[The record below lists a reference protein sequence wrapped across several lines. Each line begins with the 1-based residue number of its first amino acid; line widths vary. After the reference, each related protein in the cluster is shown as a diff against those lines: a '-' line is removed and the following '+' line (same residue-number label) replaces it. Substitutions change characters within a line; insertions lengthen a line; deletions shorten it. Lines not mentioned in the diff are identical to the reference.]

1 MTPTPCA
8 PAIVWFET
16 DYSVYTMRQASGRP
30 WRIGQSQPVQ
40 VVFMTYRNSLR
51 AEARRFAPRREEMD
65 EREQGTLT
73 VLGQA
78 GVLSEGRAQSTGRVP

>member
-1 MTPTPCA
+1 
-8 PAIVWFET
+8 
-16 DYSVYTMRQASGRP
+16 
-30 WRIGQSQPVQ
+30 
-40 VVFMTYRNSLR
+40 MTYRNSLR